1 MGSFPTIKFFPKGA
15 KGEPLD
21 YDGART
27 EDAFVAYLNE
37 KCGTHRAAG
46 GLLNEKAGRLA
57 ELDALAVKFVE
68 ESAVGARQSLLKEAG
83 DLAATLGAGAK
94 HYLRVMEKVVNGS
107 EDYLEKET
115 TR

>member
-1 MGSFPTIKFFPKGA
+1 MSSYPTIKFFPKGTT
-15 KGEPLD
+15 EPVE

-57 ELDALAVKFVE
+57 ELDAIALKATAADTN
-68 ESAVGARQSLLKEAG
+68 SASVWVTTVFATPSSYATSTASIT
-83 DLAATLGAGAK
+83 AAKA
-94 HYLRVMEKVVNGS
+94 S
-107 EDYLEKET
+107 E
-115 TR
+115 

>member
-37 KCGTHRAAG
+37 KCGTHRTVG
-46 GLLNEKAGRLA
+46 GLLNDKAGRL
-57 ELDALAVKFVE
+57 EQLDALAAKFYE
-68 ESAVGARQSLLKEAG
+68 ESAAARQALLKEASE
-83 DLAATLGAGAK
+83 LASTLGAGAK

-107 EDYLEKET
+107 EDYLEKES